1 MKKIGVGVIGV
12 GAMGRHH
19 ARIYSEM
26 RDVELVGVA
35 DVNERRAAE
44 VAAEYNTEA
53 FTDCERLLKN
63 DLDAVSIAVPTT
75 LHKHIALKAA
85 AYDVHMLIEKPIAE
99 SLKSADAIIDAARR
113 ENLKLVVGHIE
124 RFNPAILKLKEL
136 ISAGE
141 LGQVISI
148 SCRRVGP
155 YPPRIMDVGIIIDLA
170 VHDIDAIS
178 YLYGKRAMN
187 VYSIAGNSF
196 HIKEDH
202 ASILLQYA
210 DKKSGMV
217 ETNWLTPHKIR
228 KLTVTATE
236 GVAHADYLEQ
246 SLEIWK
252 EGEVREVEIEKRE
265 PLKNELEHFL
275 HVIVN
280 DEEPSPSGEEGK
292 YTLEVALS
300 AIKSYESGKN
310 ILLNLNA

>member
-1 MKKIGVGVIGV
+1 MKKIRVGVIGT
-12 GAMGRHH
+12 GAMGKHH
-19 ARIYSEM
+19 PRIYSEM
-26 RDVELVGVA
+26 KEVELVGVA
-35 DVNERRAAE
+35 DIDERRAAE
-44 VAAEYNTEA
+44 VAAEYNTAA
-53 FTDCERLLKN
+53 FGDCERLLKN
-63 DLDAVSIAVPTT
+63 DLDAVSIAVPTS
-75 LHKHIALKAA
+75 LHKEVALKAA
-85 AYDVHMLIEKPIAE
+85 NYGVHILTEKPIAE

-113 ENLKLVVGHIE
+113 ENLKLMVGHIE

-141 LGQVISI
+141 LGQIISI

-155 YPPRIMDVGIIIDLA
+155 YPPRIRDVGIIIDLA

-178 YLYGKRAMN
+178 YLYGKRALN

-202 ASILLQYA
+202 ASILLQYE

-228 KLTVTATE
+228 KLTVTGTE

-252 EGEVREVEIEKRE
+252 EGAVREEEIEKRE
-265 PLKNELEHFL
+265 PLKNELEHFM

-292 YTLEVALS
+292 YTLYVAIS
-300 AIKSYESGKN
+300 AIESYEKGEN
-310 ILLNLNA
+310 ILLN